1 MRNPFSRGRIAR
13 PFQPAPEVE
22 VDDELSFH
30 LEQRIRDYIARG
42 MTPDEARA
50 AAHERFGNVSGVRTE
65 CAELLEAD
73 RRAASRRDWIG
84 DLRQD
89 LRYGARSAIRTP
101 VFSLLAVTTL
111 ALGIGANAAVFG
123 VVKSVLLDALPYADA
138 DRIMRV
144 YGRFLQG
151 DENRGPLSA
160 GTVTDLAERQRSFE
174 SMAAFAGLPRDAVFT
189 GDDGPKVVKL
199 AWAQPALFGTLG
211 VPASRG
217 RVLRDEDAEPD
228 TIRNVVLTHAAWQ
241 RLFAGDPQVMEKTI
255 LVNGLPRTV
264 VGIMPRGFAGPIG
277 EVDFYFPLGL
287 RASLRDPV
295 GARGSHWLGMVGR
308 LKPGIDPGA
317 AERELVSIAADLAR
331 EYPKDNGSVS
341 IAALPV
347 RDAIVGDTRTPLI
360 VLMASAALVLLIACA
375 NLAGAMLSRT
385 ISRRKEFALRIA
397 LGAGQGRIVR
407 QLLTESTL
415 LAVAGGLAG
424 VLLAITGLRV
434 LRGLALPALPP
445 YANLSLDT
453 GALLFTSLVA
463 LAAGLAF
470 GMAPALAVGR
480 ADPQDTLRDDTR
492 GASESRRSRRL
503 RGVLVAGQIALCVSL
518 LAGAGLLARSLWA
531 MTSAPIGFESDG
543 VLTANLQLPP
553 SRYRTVEAV
562 MNFHSQLEERL
573 GALPGVVAAAST
585 SELPT
590 RVMNRNGVF
599 VEGAPPPPDDAVPFV
614 LYASVSDGYFRTLE
628 IPLLSGRTF
637 GPEDHAEAPPVAVIS
652 EAMAKRHWPSGNALG
667 SRLRMGPNP
676 EAPLIT
682 VIGIVGD
689 VRNDA
694 AQLEPEPQA
703 YGSFRQQPG
712 LASMYVVRTAS
723 EPLSLVRPF
732 ERALAEIDPGIPL
745 HQAMPLSEVL
755 SEGLAG
761 RRLPV
766 VLMTAFG
773 ALSLLLA
780 SVGVYAMFASMAA
793 AREREFGVRI
803 ALGSSPGRLAGLVV
817 RQGALWMGLGLAGG
831 AVGVYFVAKL
841 LGTMLYGVTPF
852 DPVTLG
858 VAVLLLLVCASIALL
873 GPVRRASRVDPISV
887 LR

>member
-1 MRNPFSRGRIAR
+1 MRNPFSRGRMAR
-13 PFQPAPEVE
+13 PFQPAPEAE
-22 VDDELSFH
+22 VDDELAFH
-30 LEQRIRDYIARG
+30 IEQRIRDYIARG

-50 AAHERFGNVSGVRTE
+50 AAHERFGNLTGVRSE

-73 RRAASRRDWIG
+73 RRAASRRDWLG

-89 LRYGARSAIRTP
+89 VRYGVRSAFRTP
-101 VFSLLAVTTL
+101 LFTLLAVVTL

-123 VVKSVLLDALPYADA
+123 VVKSVLLDALPYSDA
-138 DRIMRV
+138 DRLMRV
-144 YGRFLQG
+144 FGRFNAQAEG
-151 DENRGPLSA
+151 RGPLSP

-174 SMAAFAGLPRDAVFT
+174 SMAAFSGLAGDAVFT
-189 GDDGPKVVKL
+189 GDDGPKVVKIV
-199 AWAQPALFGTLG
+199 WAQPGLFGTLG
-211 VPASRG
+211 VAAARG
-217 RVLRDEDAEPD
+217 RTFRDEDALPD
-228 TIRNVVLTHAAWQ
+228 TIRSVVMTHAAWQ

-255 LVNGLPRTV
+255 LLNGLPRTV
-264 VGIMPRGFAGPIG
+264 VGVLPRGFVGPIG

-287 RASLRDPV
+287 RAALADPV
-295 GARGSHWLGMVGR
+295 RARGSHWLGMVGR
-308 LKPGIDPGA
+308 LKPGIRADV
-317 AERELVSIAADLAR
+317 AERDLIAIAADLAR
-331 EYPKDNGSVS
+331 EYPRDNANVSVH
-341 IAALPV
+341 ALPI
-347 RDAIVGDTRTPLI
+347 RDAIVGDTRTPLV

-415 LAVAGGLAG
+415 LALAGGVTG
-424 VLLAITGLRV
+424 VLLAISGLRV

-445 YANLSLDT
+445 YADLSLDT

-463 LAAGLAF
+463 LLAGLAF

-480 ADPQDTLRDDTR
+480 ADPQETLRDDTR

-531 MTSAPIGFESDG
+531 MTSAPIGFDPDR
-543 VLTANLQLPP
+543 VLTANVQLPS
-553 SRYRTVEAV
+553 SRYRTVEDV
-562 MNFHSQLEERL
+562 MNFHSQVEQRL
-573 GALPGVVAAAST
+573 GGLPGVVAVAST

-590 RVMNRNGVF
+590 RVMSRNGVF
-599 VEGAPPPPDDAVPFV
+599 VEGAARSPDDAVPFV
-614 LYASVSDGYFRTLE
+614 LYAAVSDGYFRTLE

-652 EAMAKRHWPSGNALG
+652 RAMAKRMWPNEDALG
-667 SRLRMGPNP
+667 KRMRMGPNP

-694 AQLEPEPQA
+694 AQAEPEAQS
-703 YGSFRQQPG
+703 YGSFRQNPG

-723 EPLSLVRPF
+723 EPLALVRPF
-732 ERALAEIDPGIPL
+732 ERVLAEVDPAVPL
-745 HQAMPLSEVL
+745 HQATSLRDVL

-803 ALGSSPGRLAGLVV
+803 ALGSSPSRLAGLVV
-817 RQGALWMGLGLAGG
+817 RQGALWMGLGLAAG
-831 AVGVYFVAKL
+831 AVGVYFVAQL
-841 LGTMLYGVTPF
+841 LGSMLYDVAPF
-852 DPVTLG
+852 DPLTLG
-858 VAVLLLLVCASIALL
+858 AAVLLLLVCASIALL

>member
-1 MRNPFSRGRIAR
+1 MHNPFSRGQKAR
-13 PFQPAPEVE
+13 PFQPAPEAE
-22 VDDELSFH
+22 VNDELNFH

-42 MTPDEARA
+42 MKPDEARA
-50 AAHERFGNVSGVRTE
+50 AALERFGDLSGVRSE

-73 RRAASRRDWIG
+73 RRAANRRDWFG

-89 LRYGARSAIRTP
+89 IRYGTRSALRAP
-101 VFSLLAVTTL
+101 LFSLLAVLTL

-138 DRIMRV
+138 DRIMRI
-144 YGRFLQG
+144 YGRFLEG
-151 DENRGPLSA
+151 DEDRGPLSA
-160 GTVTDLAERQRSFE
+160 GTVTDIAERQRSFQ
-174 SMAAFAGLPRDAVFT
+174 SMAAFAGLPREAVFT
-189 GDDGPKVVKL
+189 GDDGPRVVQV
-199 AWAQPALFGTLG
+199 AWTQPALFGTLG
-211 VPASRG
+211 VPAARG
-217 RVLRDEDAEPD
+217 RVLREEDAEPD
-228 TIRNVVLTHAAWQ
+228 TIRSVMLTHAAWQ
-241 RLFAGDPQVMEKTI
+241 RLFAGDPHVMEKTVI
-255 LVNGLPRTV
+255 VNGLPRTV
-264 VGIMPRGFAGPIG
+264 VGVLPRGFVGPIG

-287 RASLRDPV
+287 RSTLRDPV
-295 GARGSHWLGMVGR
+295 SARRSHWLGMVGR
-308 LKPGIDPGA
+308 LKPGVHPDA
-317 AERELVSIAADLAR
+317 ARRELVAIAADLAK

-341 IAALPV
+341 VAALPV

-375 NLAGAMLSRT
+375 NLAGALLSRT

-424 VLLAITGLRV
+424 VVLAMTGLRV
-434 LRGLALPALPP
+434 LRGLASPALPP

-453 GALLFTSLVA
+453 GALLFTTVVA
-463 LAAGLAF
+463 VTAGLAF
-470 GMAPALAVGR
+470 GMAPALSVGR
-480 ADPQDTLRDDTR
+480 SDPQETLRDDTR

-503 RGVLVAGQIALCVSL
+503 RGFLVAGQIALCVSL
-518 LAGAGLLARSLWA
+518 LAAAGLLGRSLWA
-531 MTSAPIGFESDG
+531 MTSAPLGFDPEG
-543 VLTANLQLPP
+543 VLTANVQLGP
-553 SRYRTVEAV
+553 SKYKTVEAV
-562 MNFHSQLEERL
+562 MNFHSQVEERL
-573 GALPGVVAAAST
+573 GALPGVTAVASA

-614 LYASVSDGYFRTLE
+614 LYASVSDGYFRALE
-628 IPLLSGRTF
+628 IPLRSGRTF
-637 GPEDHAEAPPVAVIS
+637 GPEDHVKAPPVAVIS
-652 EAMAKRHWPSGNALG
+652 ESMAERHWPKGDALG

-676 EAPLIT
+676 NAPLIT

-694 AQLEPEPQA
+694 ARLDPEPMA
-703 YGSFRQQPG
+703 YGSFRQNPG
-712 LASMYVVRTAS
+712 LGSMYIVRTGG
-723 EPLSLVRPF
+723 EPLSLVRQF
-732 ERALAEIDPGIPL
+732 ERTLAGIDPDIPL
-745 HQAMPLSEVL
+745 HKATPLGDVL
-755 SEGLAG
+755 AEGLAG

-803 ALGSSPGRLAGLVV
+803 ALGSTPGGLAGLVI
-817 RQGALWMGLGLAGG
+817 RQGAMWMALGLVGG

-841 LGTMLYGVTPF
+841 LGSLLYGVTAF

-858 VAVLLLLVCASIALL
+858 AAVLLLLVCASIALL
-873 GPVRRASRVDPISV
+873 GPVRRASRVDPITV

>member
-1 MRNPFSRGRIAR
+1 MRNPFSRGLEAR
-13 PFQPAPEVE
+13 PFQPAPEAE
-22 VDDELSFH
+22 VDDELNFH
-30 LEQRIRDYIARG
+30 VEQRIRDYIARG
-42 MTPDEARA
+42 MSPEAARA
-50 AAHERFGNVSGVRTE
+50 AALERFGNLPGVRSE

-73 RRAASRRDWIG
+73 RRAANRRDWIG

-89 LRYGARSAIRTP
+89 VRYGIRSALRTP
-101 VFSLLAVTTL
+101 LFTLLAVITL

-138 DRIMRV
+138 DRVMRV
-144 YGRFLQG
+144 FGKFPNG
-151 DENRGPLSA
+151 DDANGPLSP
-160 GTVTDLAERQRSFE
+160 GTVTDVAARQRSFQ
-174 SMAAFAGLPRDAVFT
+174 SMAAFAGLPREAVFT
-189 GDDGPKVVKL
+189 GDDGPRVVKV
-199 AWAQPALFGTLG
+199 AWAEPGLFGTLG
-211 VPASRG
+211 VPAGRG
-217 RVLRDEDAEPD
+217 RVLREEDAEPD
-228 TIRNVVLTHAAWQ
+228 TIRYVMLTHDAWQ
-241 RLFAGDPQVMEKTI
+241 RLFAGDPQVMEKTLTI
-255 LVNGLPRTV
+255 NGLPRTV
-264 VGIMPRGFAGPIG
+264 AGILPRGFVGPIG
-277 EVDFYFPLGL
+277 EVDFYFPMSL
-287 RASLRDPV
+287 RAALKDPV

-308 LKPGIDPGA
+308 LKPGVGPEA
-317 AERELVSIAADLAR
+317 AKRDLHAIGVDLAR
-331 EYPKDNGSVS
+331 EYPKDNGSVTV
-341 IAALPV
+341 AAMPV

-360 VLMASAALVLLIACA
+360 VLMASAAFVLLIACA
-375 NLAGAMLSRT
+375 NLAGALLSRT

-415 LAVAGGLAG
+415 LAVAGGAAG
-424 VLLAITGLRV
+424 VLLAISGLRV

-463 LAAGLAF
+463 VIAGLAF
-470 GMAPALAVGR
+470 GMAPAIAVGR
-480 ADPQDTLRDDTR
+480 SDPQDTLRDDTR

-531 MTSAPIGFESDG
+531 MTSTPLGFEPHG
-543 VLTANLQLPP
+543 VLTANVQLPP
-553 SRYRTVEAV
+553 SRYKTVEAV
-562 MNFHSQLEERL
+562 LNFHTQVEERL
-573 GALPGVVAAAST
+573 GALPGVVGVASAG
-585 SELPT
+585 ELPT

-599 VEGAPPPPDDAVPFV
+599 VEGAPPAPDDAIPFV
-614 LYASVSDGYFRTLE
+614 LYAAVSDGYFRTLG

-637 GPEDHAEAPPVAVIS
+637 GPEDHEDAPPVAVIS

-667 SRLRMGPNP
+667 ARMRMGPNP
-676 EAPLIT
+676 DAPKIT

-689 VRNDA
+689 VRNDPA
-694 AQLEPEPQA
+694 KLEPEPQS
-703 YGSFRQQPG
+703 YGSIRQNPG
-712 LASMYVVRTAS
+712 LGSMWIVRTRG
-723 EPLSLVRPF
+723 EPMSLVRPF
-732 ERALAEIDPGIPL
+732 QGALAGIDPGIPL
-745 HQAMPLSEVL
+745 HQATPLRDVL
-755 SEGLAG
+755 AEGLAG
-761 RRLPV
+761 RKLPV

-841 LGTMLYGVTPF
+841 LGTMLYGVAPF
-852 DPVTLG
+852 DPVTLV
-858 VAVLLLLVCASIALL
+858 VAVVLLLVCASIALL